1 MIMVP
6 PVQTAATADTADVE
20 ALGIHT
26 NLHIQNHTADRS
38 GIRQQALL
46 RQKLNSRM
54 SATMSKLQ
62 SLKDMAVSPSSTSTP
77 RPSYTVLNLD
87 PEIAVSYESDAH
99 IAKMVTSMAP
109 FASSTKPIILNDDQ
123 RRAIEKILDVNIK
136 DGQHLTER
144 MQQMA
149 RINLTSTRG
158 SKRFS
163 HEITIPGNV
172 LERLESRRIG
182 SQPLHEFVEETII
195 RLLKLE
201 TRSL

>member
-1 MIMVP
+1 
-6 PVQTAATADTADVE
+6 
-20 ALGIHT
+20 
-26 NLHIQNHTADRS
+26 
-38 GIRQQALL
+38 
-46 RQKLNSRM
+46 
-54 SATMSKLQ
+54 
-62 SLKDMAVSPSSTSTP
+62 MAVSPSSTSTP